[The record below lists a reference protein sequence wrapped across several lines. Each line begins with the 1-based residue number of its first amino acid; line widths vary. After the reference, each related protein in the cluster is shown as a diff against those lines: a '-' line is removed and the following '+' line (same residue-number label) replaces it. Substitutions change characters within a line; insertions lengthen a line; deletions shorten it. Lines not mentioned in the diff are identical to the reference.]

1 VPYATAGGVVNANL
15 TAIMR
20 AVPSQSTL
28 SAGLRWD
35 VASNL
40 ALKLQHERVTTRS
53 GSRGMFVHAVPDYR
67 SGHMAHVTSAIAD
80 FVF

>member
-1 VPYATAGGVVNANL
+1 M
-15 TAIMR
+15 MR

-28 SAGLRWD
+28 TAGLRWD
-35 VASNL
+35 LAPNF

-53 GSRGMFVHAVPDYR
+53 GSRGMFINSVPDYQ
-67 SGHMAHVTSAIAD
+67 SGRTAQVTSAALD